1 MIGASY
7 TMGSMSLAVSINNI
21 DNVGGLTTAVN
32 DVQGYDLSLSF
43 VF

>member
-7 TMGSMSLAVSINNI
+7 TMGSMSLAVS
-21 DNVGGLTTAVN
+21 VN
-32 DVQGYDLSLSF
+32 DVKNMGGGTTSLDDVSGYELALSF